1 MAERMPG
8 DPNVPLIP
16 VQGKGMQAFGERVGR
31 EYVTDPYRAAADV
44 GLSVVAGMP
53 LPLSA
58 AQRALQARQSRTLSQ
73 AANFDPAFRQR
84 LAQAE
89 TQPIPSAPGPIAPS
103 TSTALTV
110 QGPGQQLPPSV
121 IPMSGPQRNVNIEG
135 QSFQLPNQINTA
147 NSQAARPQM
156 QGPTPQQMAIQKTQE
171 IVAQR
176 QQPQPQPQART
187 PQPKPA
193 PKPTPAVKGLR
204 SSAEVRKEL
213 DMVSRQSDSLY
224 SEGLESGVKYGTP
237 EGESRQAQLGQLY
250 SKTRMLE
257 QELEQVLKAEKTASK
272 KKAPSNVSQMLTEDM
287 VFDTKAEWDK
297 ANLLNTLADKKPIG
311 GYRVGNGIVR
321 HEVQDYSSV
330 PEALRSQLPKISIV
344 KRTPK
349 GKRITE

>member
-1 MAERMPG
+1 
-8 DPNVPLIP
+8 
-16 VQGKGMQAFGERVGR
+16 
-31 EYVTDPYRAAADV
+31 
-44 GLSVVAGMP
+44 
-53 LPLSA
+53 
-58 AQRALQARQSRTLSQ
+58 
-73 AANFDPAFRQR
+73 
-84 LAQAE
+84 
-89 TQPIPSAPGPIAPS
+89 
-103 TSTALTV
+103 
-110 QGPGQQLPPSV
+110 
-121 IPMSGPQRNVNIEG
+121 
-135 QSFQLPNQINTA
+135 
-147 NSQAARPQM
+147 M

-250 SKTRMLE
+250 TKTRMLE